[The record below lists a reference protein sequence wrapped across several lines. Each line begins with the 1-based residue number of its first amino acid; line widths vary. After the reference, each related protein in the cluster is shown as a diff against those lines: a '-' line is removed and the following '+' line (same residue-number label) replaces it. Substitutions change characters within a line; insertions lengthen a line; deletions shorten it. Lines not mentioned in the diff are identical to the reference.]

1 MYIIR
6 NKPDINTFI
15 ARIDNCLTEKDFEL
29 YNEIDKEEYIKVKEC
44 FENNINYYTKRA
56 INPNGKTYKKI
67 KYQIQYNDFIIRKF
81 KNDKNTNKE
90 EYLKK
95 VEDIKKD
102 NLQIQK
108 DMIDVIDKWNK
119 LKDYNDY
126 VEYRGI
132 KYGIII

>member
-15 ARIDNCLTEKDFEL
+15 TKIDNCLTRKDFEL
-29 YNEIDKEEYIKVKEC
+29 YDEIDKEEYNNIKEC
-44 FENNINYYTKRA
+44 FENNINYYTNRT
-56 INPNGKTYKKI
+56 INSNGKTYKKI